1 MPAGEA
7 REAVFEIEGMTCAS
21 CVARVEKRLER
32 VEGVSA
38 TVNLATESARVRFP
52 DDLDPERLVDAVRA
66 AGYDARVRRGAAPAA
81 ARDRAAASHG
91 AGHHDAG
98 RDGAGSGPDGT
109 GPDDAGSG
117 HDGMGRDDAGSG
129 HDGTGH
135 DGTGH
140 VHDVEDAPGA
150 TPLRTRLLV
159 SLALTVPVVVLGMV
173 PAWQFPGWQ
182 WVSLVLT
189 TPVVLWGGWP
199 FHRATLVNARH
210 GAMTMDTLITLG
222 TAAAYLWSVWA
233 LVFGSAGRIG
243 MTHELS
249 LFGPVHDATALIYFE
264 VAAAVTAFLLLGRF
278 VEQRSK
284 RRAGAALRALLEL
297 AAKDVE
303 LRDGTRVSVDRL
315 RVGDVFVVRPG
326 EKVATDGRVVE
337 GRASVDESMMTG
349 EAMPVEVGAGDA
361 VTGGTLAADGR
372 LVVEAVSVGADT
384 RLAHMARL
392 VEDAQAGKSRIQRL
406 ADRISAVFVPIV
418 IALAVLTLLGW
429 IVAGQPAAAGF
440 TAAVAVL
447 IIACPCALGLAT
459 PIAILVGTGRGAQLG
474 VLITGPEALEGAER
488 IDTIVLDKTG
498 TVTEGRMTVVDTTVV
513 GAVDED
519 ELRRLVGSLEH
530 ASEHPIARAVAALT
544 STHAPVAGFSGAA
557 GRGVTGTVDGRIVF
571 AGRALFAAEF
581 VEELPD
587 EAVAAV
593 ARAERSGATAVV
605 AGWDGRVQG
614 VFAIADTVRP
624 DSAGT
629 VARFH
634 ARGLEVILLTGDNE
648 GAARAVADA
657 VGVDTVIAGV
667 LPEGKVAEIERLR
680 AGGRRVAMVGDGIN
694 DAAALATA
702 DLGIAMGSGTDAAM
716 HASDIAL
723 AGSGLAP
730 VLTALDLSRRTM
742 RVIRGNLFWAFAY
755 NVAALPLA
763 ALGLLN
769 PMIAGAAMAF
779 SSVFVVLNSLR
790 LRTAGHPTR

>member
-7 REAVFEIEGMTCAS
+7 REAVLEIEGMTCAS

-81 ARDRAAASHG
+81 ARDRAVASHG

-98 RDGAGSGPDGT
+98 HH
-109 GPDDAGSG
+109 DAGSG
-117 HDGMGRDDAGSG
+117 HDGMGRDG

-634 ARGLEVILLTGDNE
+634 ARGLEVILLTDDNE

>member
-7 REAVFEIEGMTCAS
+7 REAVLEIEGMTCAS

-81 ARDRAAASHG
+81 ARDRAVASHG

-98 RDGAGSGPDGT
+98 HHDAGHH
-109 GPDDAGSG
+109 DAGSG
-117 HDGMGRDDAGSG
+117 HDGMGRDG

>member
-742 RVIRGNLFWAFAY
+742 RVIRGNLFWEFAY